1 MRGEEGE
8 RRGRGEERKGREEK
22 KKTEKERKTGIKGCQ
37 VDACKHTACRLQCHS
52 ESLITSVP
60 KKVK

>member
-8 RRGRGEERKGREEK
+8 RRGREGKKK